1 MKDGYYWYRL
11 NETDDWEIALI
22 ETHPDRVAQ
31 MAGFHG
37 ATKQVIFYMGIDT
50 MEDLNDVI
58 ALHAAFQGPLTPSIV
73 PGITSAQLQQ
83 AIDNLRARAQADT
96 PQAEA
101 LTLAAE
107 ALAMVESG
115 HE

>member
-1 MKDGYYWYRL
+1 MRDGYYWYRL

-22 ETHPDRVAQ
+22 ETYPDAVAR
-31 MAGFHG
+31 MSGFHG
-37 ATKQVIFYMGIDT
+37 ATKQLVLYMGNDAVD
-50 MEDLNDVI
+50 DLKT
-58 ALHAAFQGPLTPSIV
+58 LQELQAAFQGPLTPSIV

-83 AIDNLRARAQADT
+83 AIDHLRARAQADT